1 MSVKDELS
9 YPNVSQCLI
18 IIHVCQSVP
27 N

>member
-9 YPNVSQCLI
+9 YPNASQCLI